1 MVEDSSGEPPPES
14 PELEDVALAL
24 EEAADKERV
33 LDNLSYSPDWEK
45 SFDLSVKNFRTWND
59 LASKLAYLRHPKVLS
74 QVSNF
79 VPVWLEFAPTF
90 KAFHIMP
97 ISMKSH

>member
-24 EEAADKERV
+24 EEADKERV
-33 LDNLSYSPDWEK
+33 LDNFLIRPTGKK
-45 SFDLSVKNFRTWND
+45 SFDLSGRHFRTWND